1 MLIIHIAAIP
11 CPVLSLY
18 RKGTFHCSS
27 LFPSGNTFFFPF
39 LPRSKTSQRLIS
51 HDIHS
56 NTYNY
61 KSTFSVEIVP
71 VCKVHSSR
79 LIISVGLEFHTALF
93 SFFLYFLTP
102 DCPCPGYQDN
112 VVCLSPRLA
121 QSLGNMGQVC
131 VCVRVTSTIHL
142 IDPRTLQSEC
152 LCCKRPV
159 PHWVLFPPQSFY

>member
-1 MLIIHIAAIP
+1 MFI
-11 CPVLSLY
+11 
-18 RKGTFHCSS
+18 
-27 LFPSGNTFFFPF
+27 FPS
-39 LPRSKTSQRLIS
+39 RSKASQRLIS

-71 VCKVHSSR
+71 VCKVQSSR
-79 LIISVGLEFHTALF
+79 WTVSVGTWIPYRVLLWPLLCRG
-93 SFFLYFLTP
+93 SS
-102 DCPCPGYQDN
+102 GYQDN

-142 IDPRTLQSEC
+142 IDPSTLQSEC
-152 LCCKRPV
+152 FYSITDWLILCCR
-159 PHWVLFPPQSFY
+159 WRLFPYLCLIFLKCFEAFNLLSS